1 MWVVSPVCGLL
12 SIVLADD
19 PKTGLPATDVL
30 MIRAR
35 SRDHLVLLKSQHPIL
50 ADIEILGARP
60 GLDYPWRLVVDRIT
74 LIQVFAEMAAQ
85 VSWRNVKAES
95 DSNKQEIGPHYVRAF
110 HEVHAAFVRAE
121 QRERTDAD
129 EEPPV
134 A

>member
-1 MWVVSPVCGLL
+1 MWIVSPVCGLL

-30 MIRAR
+30 MIRSR

-50 ADIEILGARP
+50 AEVEVLRSRP
-60 GLDYPWRLVVDRIT
+60 GLDYEWRLVVDRIT
-74 LIQVFAEMAAQ
+74 LVQVFAEMAASI
-85 VSWRNVKAES
+85 SWRNVKAEAS
-95 DSNKQEIGPHYVRAF
+95 RNEQEIGPEYVRAF

-121 QRERTDAD
+121 QREGTEAD
-129 EEPPV
+129 EESPS